1 MRGFVDQAS
10 LAVKNLLF
18 PAFCR
23 ACDARILTEENLYY
37 CPRCWSEIR
46 LIERPFCSV
55 CGKPHD
61 KAAGFVARDS
71 FPCAECREI
80 KRRPYGRM
88 YAATVYDGL
97 ARDAIALFKY
107 GSRELLVGP
116 LAALMAEFVE
126 REIDLTKYDVVV
138 PVPLHRVRERERG
151 FNQAEALARRFS
163 EQFGFLAVEN
173 CLVRARETP
182 QQTRLR
188 GDERRR
194 NIKGAFALAQEPDL
208 RRKKVLLVD
217 DVITT
222 GATAEECARTL
233 RRGGA
238 ERVDVL
244 AVARTVDMEKDY
256 WISARVSVTSKA
268 DSLRR
273 PER

>member
-1 MRGFVDQAS
+1 MVRSANVRQFVDAAS
-10 LAVKNLLF
+10 LAVKNLLL

-23 ACDARILTEENLYY
+23 ACDARILTEQNLYY

-61 KAAGFVARDS
+61 KASGFAARDS
-71 FPCAECREI
+71 FPCADCREI

-88 YAATVYDGL
+88 YAATVYDGI
-97 ARDAIALFKY
+97 AQDAIALFKY
-107 GSRELLVGP
+107 GSRQLLTGP
-116 LAALMAEFVE
+116 LAALMIKFAE
-126 REIDLTKYDVVV
+126 REIDLAQYDVVV

-151 FNQAEALARRFS
+151 FNQAEALARCFS
-163 EQFGFLAVEN
+163 ERFRFFAVEN
-173 CLVRARETP
+173 CLLRIRETP
-182 QQTRLR
+182 QQTLLR

-194 NIKGAFALAQEPDL
+194 NIKGAFALAQDPDF
-208 RRKKVLLVD
+208 RGKKVLLVD

-244 AVARTVDMEKDY
+244 AVARTVDIEKDY
-256 WISARVSVTSKA
+256 
-268 DSLRR
+268 
-273 PER
+273 